1 MPHVQTQQ
9 TGPSLR
15 FLSIIAMLWIWLDT
29 GCLAAT
35 KPSTTMQPSDSL
47 PGIVGKD
54 DRVPLDSTQW
64 PWQAIG
70 RINQPEAVGHCSGTL
85 VGPSLVLTAA
95 HCFYSE
101 RAGRWYEANE
111 VVFVAN
117 PRRDQDAG
125 FSRGKKIIKT
135 RTKPP
140 QASLESITEDWA
152 FLELES
158 PLKVRPIPI
167 QALGATELQGDRA
180 KHLATGGYPQD
191 RPYLLDLDPVCGIQ
205 TVQADGRVF
214 VTDCDST
221 KGDSGAPLLMKS
233 GKDYVVVGVF
243 SAATQAG
250 ATDAHSFAVNA
261 ETFASQI
268 PTHR

>member
-1 MPHVQTQQ
+1 
-9 TGPSLR
+9 
-15 FLSIIAMLWIWLDT
+15 
-29 GCLAAT
+29 
-35 KPSTTMQPSDSL
+35 MQPPESL

-85 VGPSLVLTAA
+85 VGPALVLTAA
-95 HCFYSE
+95 HCFYNE

-125 FSRGKKIIKT
+125 FSRGKRIIKT

-140 QASLESITEDWA
+140 QGTLDSIMEDWA
-152 FLELES
+152 LLELET

-167 QALGATELQGDRA
+167 QPIAAPELQGGQQV
-180 KHLATGGYPQD
+180 KQLATGGYPQD

-205 TVQADGRVF
+205 ALQADGRVF

-243 SAATQAG
+243 SAATQAN
-250 ATDAHSFAVNA
+250 AVDAHSFAVNA
-261 ETFASQI
+261 ETFASQL
-268 PTHR
+268 PTKR

>member
-1 MPHVQTQQ
+1 
-9 TGPSLR
+9 
-15 FLSIIAMLWIWLDT
+15 
-29 GCLAAT
+29 
-35 KPSTTMQPSDSL
+35 MQPSESL

-85 VGPSLVLTAA
+85 VGPTLVLTAA
-95 HCFYSE
+95 HCFYNE
-101 RAGRWYEANE
+101 RAGHWYEAND

-125 FSRGKKIIKT
+125 FSRGKRIIKS

-140 QASLESITEDWA
+140 QASLESIMEDWA
-152 FLELES
+152 LLELET
-158 PLKVRPIPI
+158 PIKVRPIPI
-167 QALGATELQGDRA
+167 QPLGAAELQGSQA
-180 KHLATGGYPQD
+180 KQLATGGYPQD

-205 TVQADGRVF
+205 AIQADGKVF

-243 SAATQAG
+243 SAATQAN

-261 ETFASQI
+261 ETFASQQ
-268 PTHR
+268 PSHR